1 MNSTGCLN
9 CSEIIVG
16 NYCHK
21 CGQKAATHRITTKH
35 FIAHDLVHGVWHVD
49 KGITFTLK
57 ETFTRPGYAA
67 LDYIAGKR
75 IKYYNV
81 FYLMLLVIGFL
92 ILAGGITG
100 DVKPATHNNPAVA
113 NVLYVL
119 NYAAR
124 YIKYIFLAFVPL
136 LALNSFVLFRKLKLN
151 YAENLII
158 SGFSLLG
165 SYVIFFLSILIGK
178 LSDTLEN
185 IIGPLMMLFPIIVY
199 YQVTRCRYRL
209 RSFIFRMIAFY
220 AMLLTEILAL
230 FFLAVKIY
238 MFTKG

>member
-1 MNSTGCLN
+1 MSSTGCLN
-9 CSEIIVG
+9 CSEIILG

-21 CGQKAATHRITTKH
+21 CGQKAATHRITAKH

-81 FYLMLLVIGFL
+81 FYLMLLVVGFL
-92 ILAGGITG
+92 ILAGDITG
-100 DVKPATHNNPAVA
+100 DVQPATHNNPDVA
-113 NVLYVL
+113 NILYVL

-124 YIKYIFLAFVPL
+124 YIKYIFLAVVPL
-136 LALNSFVLFRKLKLN
+136 LAFNSFTLFKKLRLN

-158 SGFSLLG
+158 AGFSLLG
-165 SYVIFFLSILIGK
+165 SYVIFLLSILIGK
-178 LSDTLEN
+178 LSITLES
-185 IIGPLMMLFPIIVY
+185 IIGPLMMFFPILVY
-199 YQVTRCRYRL
+199 YQVTRGKYRL
-209 RSFIFRMIAFY
+209 RSFIFRMLAFY
-220 AMLLTEILAL
+220 GMLLTEILLL

-238 MFTKG
+238 VFTKG